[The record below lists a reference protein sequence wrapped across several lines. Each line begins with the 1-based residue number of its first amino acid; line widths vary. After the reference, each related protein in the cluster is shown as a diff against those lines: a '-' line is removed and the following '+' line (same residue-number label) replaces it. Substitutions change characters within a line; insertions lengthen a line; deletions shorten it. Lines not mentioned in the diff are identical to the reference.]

1 MITYCLAVRRK
12 QALSILAA
20 ILFAAG
26 LATSQAQTSLPPLPE
41 AIKAAGL
48 LKVGVRCDQPPYG
61 FKDET
66 GKFAGVE
73 TEMALQIGTW
83 AFGSPDK
90 VELTC
95 VTAENRIAQ
104 LNGKKVDL
112 LIATLGVTP
121 ERARVVDFTKPYRWG
136 GSDMLV
142 AKNSPIKKL
151 DDVAGKVVIMLK
163 GSTQA
168 KWFEDNM
175 PKVDNLRLNTASDAL
190 QSLKQGRGE
199 AYTHDAATLI
209 VIAAKDPELRLVGEP
224 FAVSDA
230 AAGVRKNEPEWL
242 AYVDAAFDRMKAAGL
257 YAKWVEKWVPA
268 EIRPFYTDAFEKPKP
283 TAR

>member
-95 VTAENRIAQ
+95 VTAENRISQ

-175 PKVDNLRLNTASDAL
+175 PKVDNLRLNAASDAL

-242 AYVDAAFDRMKAAGL
+242 AYVDAALDRMKAAGL

-268 EIRPFYTDAFEKPKP
+268 EIRPFYTAAFEKPKP

>member
-1 MITYCLAVRRK
+1 MISYISRISALA
-12 QALSILAA
+12 ILA
-20 ILFAAG
+20 AAG
-26 LATSQAQTSLPPLPE
+26 LAATGESRAQGLPPLPE
-41 AIKAAGL
+41 AIKSAGV
-48 LKVGVRCDQPPYG
+48 LKAGVRCDQPPYG
-61 FKDET
+61 YKDET

-73 TEMALQIGTW
+73 TDMAKQIATW

-90 VELTC
+90 IEMTC
-95 VTAENRIAQ
+95 VTAENRIPQ

-121 ERARVVDFTKPYRWG
+121 ERARVVDFSKPYRWG
-136 GSDMLV
+136 GSDMLGP
-142 AKNSPIKKL
+142 KDSPIKKL
-151 DDVAGKVVIMLK
+151 DDVAGKTVIMLK

-168 KWFEDNM
+168 KWFEDKM
-175 PKVDNLRLNTASDAL
+175 PKVDNLRLNTASDGL
-190 QSLKQGRGE
+190 QSLKQGRGD

-209 VIAAKDPELRLVGEP
+209 VIAAKDPSLRLVGEP

-242 AYVDAAFDRMKAAGL
+242 AYVDAALARMKSEGL
-257 YAKWVEKWVPA
+257 YTKWIEEWISA
-268 EIRPFYTDAFEKPKP
+268 DIRPFYIDAFTKPRP

>member
-1 MITYCLAVRRK
+1 M
-12 QALSILAA
+12 SS
-20 ILFAAG
+20 G
-26 LATSQAQTSLPPLPE
+26 LVSAQTLPPLPA

-48 LKVGVRCDQPPYG
+48 LKAGVRCDQPPYG
-61 FKDET
+61 YKDET

-73 TEMALQIGTW
+73 TDMAIQIAAW

-90 VELTC
+90 IELTC
-95 VTAENRIAQ
+95 VTAENRIPQ
-104 LNGKKVDL
+104 LSGKKVDL

-121 ERARVVDFTKPYRWG
+121 ERARVIDFSKPYRWG

-142 AKNSPIKKL
+142 AKDSPIKKL
-151 DDVAGKVVIMLK
+151 DDVAGKIVIMLK

-190 QSLKQGRGE
+190 QSLKQGRGD

-209 VIAAKDPELRLVGEP
+209 VIAAKDPTLRLVGEP
-224 FAVSDA
+224 FAISDA
-230 AAGVRKNEPEWL
+230 AVGVRKNEAEWL
-242 AYVDAAFDRMKAAGL
+242 AYVDATLDRMKAEGL
-257 YAKWVEKWVPA
+257 YAKWVDKWIPA
-268 EIRPFYTDAFEKPKP
+268 DIRPFYTEAFEKPKP